1 MLRRKLG
8 LRMDDQKELRV
19 KPVPTWCT
27 KHSHMASAK
36 ARRTRIATRQSKL
49 LPSRRRRIKRRMRVG
64 SCAVPR
70 IIGQKKCPNSKGRK
84 PKPEQKT
91 ANMVASTGYGTS
103 GYGNLPSVLSVFQSS
118 TWWLESSANI
128 HVCSNVSLFSSY
140 RITRD
145 SSVIMGNESHASVHG
160 VAMIDLKL
168 TLEKIM

>member
-64 SCAVPR
+64 SCAVPQ
-70 IIGQKKCPNSKGRK
+70 IIGQKNAQTTK
-84 PKPEQKT
+84 EE
-91 ANMVASTGYGTS
+91 
-103 GYGNLPSVLSVFQSS
+103 NLNLSRRLR
-118 TWWLESSANI
+118 TWWLVLDMELVGMVIYHLFFQCFNLPLGGLSLVQIFMCVLMFLYFLLTGSPEI
-128 HVCSNVSLFSSY
+128 HP
-140 RITRD
+140 
-145 SSVIMGNESHASVHG
+145 
-160 VAMIDLKL
+160 
-168 TLEKIM
+168 